1 MTWRV
6 KAPLIACIV
15 CTVILI
21 AFALFLIVH
30 AHLGYLLFGYDV
42 VENCVEY
49 DVDPLKREA
58 NVATIILKEGSTESK
73 IIVPDKLENGIPVK
87 NIGYITKGETWLNFE
102 LEGKWWSSIPG
113 KTLDEDA
120 LSDKITDYYITIVL
134 GEKIKEATCLTREGD
149 ERRIYKRIYE
159 VEDTGEYI
167 RLNISYEVS
176 PENKDYYSQDGKI
189 YRK

>member
-1 MTWRV
+1 MTRRV

-42 VENCVEY
+42 TENYVEY

-87 NIGYITKGETWLNFE
+87 NIGYMTKGETCLNFE

-113 KTLDEDA
+113 TLDEDA

-134 GEKIKEATCLTREGD
+134 GGMIKDATCLTWDDQRM
-149 ERRIYKRIYE
+149 YKPIYE
-159 VEDTGEYI
+159 VKDTGEYI

>member
-15 CTVILI
+15 CAVILI

-30 AHLGYLLFGYDV
+30 AHLGYFLFGYDV
-42 VENCVEY
+42 TENYVEY
-49 DVDPLKREA
+49 EVDPLKREA
-58 NVATIILKEGSTESK
+58 NVATIILKEDSLVSEVV
-73 IIVPDKLENGIPVK
+73 IPDRLENGISVK
-87 NIGYITKGETWLNFE
+87 NIGYITKGETWLCFE
-102 LEGKWWSSIPG
+102 LEGKRWSSFKG
-113 KTLDEDA
+113 TALEEDA

-134 GEKIKEATCLTREGD
+134 GEKIKEATCLTWWDDQRQ
-149 ERRIYKRIYE
+149 IYE
-159 VEDTGEYI
+159 IADTGEYI